1 MDIGN
6 FPQAGDRLFLMH
18 REVIVTK
25 IYVIFQLVK
34 FHYIGQSDE
43 FCIDYHAL
51 TPQPDY
57 KNSLDIGKLRGV
69 L

>member
-25 IYVIFQLVK
+25 TYSIFQLVK
-34 FHYIGQSDE
+34 IHYTEQSDE

-51 TPQPDY
+51 TSQPDY
-57 KNSLDIGKLRGV
+57 TNSISIRKLRGV
-69 L
+69 V

>member
-1 MDIGN
+1 MDIGY
-6 FPQAGDRLFLMH
+6 FPQTGDRLFLMH
-18 REVIVTK
+18 REAIIIKT
-25 IYVIFQLVK
+25 YSIFQLVK

-57 KNSLDIGKLRGV
+57 KNSINIGKLRGV

>member
-18 REVIVTK
+18 REVIVTRT
-25 IYVIFQLVK
+25 YLIFQLVRI
-34 FHYIGQSDE
+34 HYTGQSDE
-43 FCIDYHAL
+43 FCVDYHAL

-57 KNSLDIGKLRGV
+57 TNSIGISKLRGV

>member
-25 IYVIFQLVK
+25 K
-34 FHYIGQSDE
+34 IGRASCRE
-43 FCIDYHAL
+43 
-51 TPQPDY
+51 
-57 KNSLDIGKLRGV
+57 RV
-69 L
+69 

>member
-25 IYVIFQLVK
+25 TYLIFQLVK
-34 FHYIGQSDE
+34 FRYIGQSDE

-51 TPQPDY
+51 TSQPDY
-57 KNSLDIGKLRGV
+57 NNSIDIGKLRGV